1 MANGILQVGQG
12 RAVRDGVL
20 GSVLA
25 TGPGTAYRDG
35 SLGEYMS
42 YGVNGLGG
50 SCGSC
55 GVGSLGEGASVLGF
69 DIGTNT
75 ILGALVGGAAVY
87 YLIANG
93 HLKI

>member
-25 TGPGTAYRDG
+25 TGPGASYRDG

-42 YGVNGLGG
+42 YGTNGLGG
-50 SCGSC
+50 CSSCGTS
-55 GVGSLGEGASVLGF
+55 GLGEGASVLGF

-75 ILGALVGGAAVY
+75 ILGALIGAAAVY
-87 YLIANG
+87 YAIANG
-93 HLKI
+93 HIKV